1 MYFNTGVLKIINVN
15 IRVPNTENPFE
26 YLNDESV
33 LFSLHKLTP
42 TTRIIIIITGIV
54 KQDYSYKEIVWLG

>member
-1 MYFNTGVLKIINVN
+1 MLMLEFPIQK
-15 IRVPNTENPFE
+15 NPFD
-26 YLNDESV
+26 YLTDESV